1 MPNTAYNKS
10 QQNALALIEA
20 SKLNFN
26 WTDQEIADF
35 VNQFPDNPQTKVVLS
50 FLNLGK
56 TQKEVD
62 QFKKDIHL

>member
-10 QQNALALIEA
+10 QQDALALIEA

-50 FLNLGK
+50 FLDL
-56 TQKEVD
+56 EA
-62 QFKKDIHL
+62 